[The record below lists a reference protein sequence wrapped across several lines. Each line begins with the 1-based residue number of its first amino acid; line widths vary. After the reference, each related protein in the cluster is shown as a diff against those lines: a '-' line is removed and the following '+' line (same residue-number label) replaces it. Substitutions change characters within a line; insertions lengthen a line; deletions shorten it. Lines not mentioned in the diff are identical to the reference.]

1 MADNAFLTWLETP
14 EPWAPERELIAAVDL
29 PLNLDQ
35 NRRNA
40 FHAELT
46 RCRARAP
53 LARCP
58 GPTADAY
65 RAGRMREVQAI
76 PGCASAGAL

>member
-46 RCRARAP
+46 RCRARGRAA
-53 LARCP
+53 ARALP
-58 GPTADAY
+58 GAD
-65 RAGRMREVQAI
+65 G
-76 PGCASAGAL
+76 